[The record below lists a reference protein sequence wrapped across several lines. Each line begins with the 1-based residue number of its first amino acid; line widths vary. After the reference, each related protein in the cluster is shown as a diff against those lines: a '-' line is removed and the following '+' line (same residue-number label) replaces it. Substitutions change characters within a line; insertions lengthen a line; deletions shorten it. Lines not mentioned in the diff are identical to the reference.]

1 MWQAMQEAGLPE
13 TLEEAVERV
22 QISRS
27 SSEGFAFLGNLKL
40 ICLVFATNNN
50 FKMQILYR

>member
-1 MWQAMQEAGLPE
+1 MNSYTKMWQAMQEAGLPE

-27 SSEGFAFLGNLKL
+27 SSEGFAFLGKNRKNKL
-40 ICLVFATNNN
+40 I
-50 FKMQILYR
+50 

>member
-40 ICLVFATNNN
+40 IIFFLKN
-50 FKMQILYR
+50 FGTKHV